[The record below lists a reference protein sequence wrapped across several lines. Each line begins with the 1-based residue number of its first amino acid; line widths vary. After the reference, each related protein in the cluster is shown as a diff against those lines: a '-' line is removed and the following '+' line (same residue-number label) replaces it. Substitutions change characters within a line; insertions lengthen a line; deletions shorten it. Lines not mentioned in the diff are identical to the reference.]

1 MFRRRQSERHNVD
14 NGDNLMSEYSI
25 GKQADGTSYE
35 PVIRQV
41 ENTINN
47 SFTIDA
53 TNNAVVA
60 GPITIG
66 TTATVTVSG
75 ILVVV

>member
-1 MFRRRQSERHNVD
+1 
-14 NGDNLMSEYSI
+14 MSEYSI
-25 GKQADGTSYE
+25 GKQGDGTSYE

-53 TNNAVVA
+53 TNNAGVA

-75 ILVVV
+75 ILVIV

>member
-1 MFRRRQSERHNVD
+1 
-14 NGDNLMSEYSI
+14 MSEYSI

-35 PVIRQV
+35 PVILQV

-47 SFTIDA
+47 SFTIDS

-60 GPITIG
+60 GIVRVMLPLN
-66 TTATVTVSG
+66 AE
-75 ILVVV
+75 

>member
-1 MFRRRQSERHNVD
+1 
-14 NGDNLMSEYSI
+14 MSEYDL
-25 GKQADGTSYE
+25 GKQGDGTSYE
-35 PVIRQV
+35 PVIRQA

-47 SFTIDA
+47 SLTIDA

-66 TTATVTVSG
+66 SSATVTVSG
-75 ILVVV
+75 VLVIV

>member
-1 MFRRRQSERHNVD
+1 
-14 NGDNLMSEYSI
+14 MSEYSI
-25 GKQADGTSYE
+25 GKQGDGTSYE

-60 GPITIG
+60 GQITIG
-66 TTATVTVSG
+66 STATVTVSG

>member
-1 MFRRRQSERHNVD
+1 
-14 NGDNLMSEYSI
+14 MSEYSI
-25 GKQADGTSYE
+25 GKQGDGTSYE

-53 TNNAVVA
+53 SNNAVVA
-60 GPITIG
+60 GPITIAS
-66 TTATVTVSG
+66 TATITVSG
-75 ILVVV
+75 TLVIV

>member
-1 MFRRRQSERHNVD
+1 
-14 NGDNLMSEYSI
+14 MSEYSI
-25 GKQADGTSYE
+25 GKQGDGTSYE

-47 SFTIDA
+47 SFTIDS

-75 ILVVV
+75 VLVVV

>member
-1 MFRRRQSERHNVD
+1 
-14 NGDNLMSEYSI
+14 MSEYSI
-25 GKQADGTSYE
+25 GKQGDGTSYE

-60 GPITIG
+60 GQITIAS
-66 TTATVTVSG
+66 TATITVSG
-75 ILVVV
+75 TLVIV

>member
-1 MFRRRQSERHNVD
+1 
-14 NGDNLMSEYSI
+14 MSEYTI
-25 GKQADGTSYE
+25 GKQGDGTSYE
-35 PVIRQV
+35 PVIRQN

-53 TNNAVVA
+53 SNNAVVA

-66 TTATVTVSG
+66 STATVTVSG
-75 ILVVV
+75 ILVIV

>member
-1 MFRRRQSERHNVD
+1 MGYYVN
-14 NGDNLMSEYSI
+14 NGDYIMSEYSI
-25 GKQADGTSYE
+25 GKQGDGTSYE

-66 TTATVTVSG
+66 STATVTVSG

>member
-1 MFRRRQSERHNVD
+1 
-14 NGDNLMSEYSI
+14 MSEYDL

-47 SFTIDA
+47 ALTIDA
-53 TNNAVVA
+53 NNNAVSP
-60 GPITIG
+60 GPITIASG
-66 TTATVTVSG
+66 VTVTVSG
-75 ILVVV
+75 TWVIV

>member
-1 MFRRRQSERHNVD
+1 
-14 NGDNLMSEYSI
+14 MSEYDL

-47 SFTIDA
+47 SSTIDSS
-53 TNNAVVA
+53 NNAVSP

-66 TTATVTVSG
+66 DATVTVSG
-75 ILVVV
+75 VWVIV

>member
-1 MFRRRQSERHNVD
+1 
-14 NGDNLMSEYSI
+14 MSEYDL
-25 GKQADGTSYE
+25 GKQADGTSFE

-53 TNNAVVA
+53 TNNAV
-60 GPITIG
+60 
-66 TTATVTVSG
+66 S
-75 ILVVV
+75 

>member
-1 MFRRRQSERHNVD
+1 
-14 NGDNLMSEYSI
+14 MSEYSI
-25 GKQADGTSYE
+25 GKQGDGTSYE
-35 PVIRQV
+35 PVIRQA

-47 SFTIDA
+47 SLTIDA

-66 TTATVTVSG
+66 STATVTVSG
-75 ILVVV
+75 VLVIV

>member
-1 MFRRRQSERHNVD
+1 
-14 NGDNLMSEYSI
+14 MSEYSI
-25 GKQADGTSYE
+25 GKQGDGTSYE

-47 SFTIDA
+47 SLTIDA

-60 GPITIG
+60 GPITIAS
-66 TTATVTVSG
+66 TATVTVSG
-75 ILVVV
+75 TLVIV

>member
-1 MFRRRQSERHNVD
+1 
-14 NGDNLMSEYSI
+14 MSEYSI
-25 GKQADGTSYE
+25 GKQGDGTSYE

-47 SFTIDA
+47 SLTIDA

-66 TTATVTVSG
+66 SSATVTVSG
-75 ILVVV
+75 VLVVV

>member
-1 MFRRRQSERHNVD
+1 
-14 NGDNLMSEYSI
+14 MSEYSI

-53 TNNAVVA
+53 TNNSVVA

-66 TTATVTVSG
+66 STATVTVSG

>member
-1 MFRRRQSERHNVD
+1 
-14 NGDNLMSEYSI
+14 MSEYSI
-25 GKQADGTSYE
+25 GKQGDGTIYE

-53 TNNAVVA
+53 TTKAVVA

-66 TTATVTVSG
+66 STATVTVSG
-75 ILVVV
+75 TLVIV

>member
-1 MFRRRQSERHNVD
+1 
-14 NGDNLMSEYSI
+14 MSEYSI
-25 GKQADGTSYE
+25 GKQGDGTSYE
-35 PVIRQV
+35 PIIRQN

-47 SFTIDA
+47 SLTIDA

-66 TTATVTVSG
+66 STATVTVSG
-75 ILVVV
+75 TLVIV